1 MPIAFRSSLTEPIF
15 PSAHDTQIIE
25 DLHMQ
30 IKTATTYRFVKSGN
44 LVRTI
49 EATSYGGRGNWV
61 VARLDT
67 GKEMVVA
74 GKALTDQNHPDW
86 S

>member
-1 MPIAFRSSLTEPIF
+1 
-15 PSAHDTQIIE
+15 
-25 DLHMQ
+25 MQ
-30 IKTATTYRFVKSGN
+30 ITKATTYRFAKSGN

-74 GKALTDQNHPDW
+74 SNALTDRNHPDW

>member
-1 MPIAFRSSLTEPIF
+1 MAI
-15 PSAHDTQIIE
+15 SA
-25 DLHMQ
+25 
-30 IKTATTYRFVKSGN
+30 KKTYRFTKSGN

-49 EATSYGGRGNWV
+49 AATTYGGRGNWV
-61 VARLDT
+61 VARIDT

-74 GKALTDQNHPDW
+74 GKALVSLKHPDW